1 MDWFLERLQQSDP
14 TLDYQDLFNHKT
26 DFKKLVDLKII
37 KHLHNVEI
45 LMCEWCDNPH
55 SVSLF
60 RNKNNEIV
68 LSCSGSR
75 RVVDPDELKVWTIN
89 RDTLLEN
96 VKTKNRVV
104 DKSAFEKTTFAS
116 PNISGKANEECYIT
130 KNSNGDY
137 LFEGNNVYIKNKSAN
152 YAVIFDVAYSLKP
165 QGGKIE
171 YKKIIEQC
179 KKRKKKIK
187 QKSILRALTGNDANL
202 FKYVKGLKQ
211 EPKYGISLFV
221 AMQDGKEIEF
231 NNKK

>member
-14 TLDYQDLFNHKT
+14 TLDYQDICNYKT

-37 KHLHNVEI
+37 KHSHNVEL
-45 LMCEWCDNPH
+45 LMCEWCDTPH
-55 SVSLF
+55 PASLF
-60 RNKNNEIV
+60 RNKNNEII

-75 RVVDPDELKVWTIN
+75 RVVDPDELKIWTVNKDI
-89 RDTLLEN
+89 LIEN
-96 VKTKNRVV
+96 VNSKTPVIDKNTFE
-104 DKSAFEKTTFAS
+104 KSAFVSKKKSSDTS
-116 PNISGKANEECYIT
+116 DDCYIT
-130 KNSNGDY
+130 KNSSGDY
-137 LFEGNNVYIKNKSAN
+137 LFEGNNVYIKSKGAN
-152 YAVIFDVAYSLKP
+152 YAVIFDVAYLLKP

-179 KKRKKKIK
+179 KKRKKKITK
-187 QKSILRALTGNDANL
+187 KSILRALTGKDASL
-202 FKYVKGLKQ
+202 FKYVKDLKQ